1 MVDTRNPNTEGK
13 FVTMVMV
20 GPASYTLGAH
30 GNTWTFREVRNI
42 RRIVDIRHDPAAAL
56 AGGAFTYWPIVI
68 VNDGQGNTRFVEI
81 FRLTHGTPCVWAE
94 VPNLTDLSAVNF
106 KVEVELAEGV

>member
-1 MVDTRNPNTEGK
+1 MVDTRNSNTEGK
-13 FVTMVMV
+13 FVTIVMV

-42 RRIVDIRHDPAAAL
+42 RRVVDIRHDPAAAL
-56 AGGAFTYWPIVI
+56 AGGVFTYWPVVI

-81 FRLTHGTPCVWAE
+81 FRLTHNTGAWAE
-94 VPNLTDLSAVNF
+94 VPNLTDLSTTNF
-106 KVEVELAEGV
+106 KAEVELAEGV